1 MTDKLKTCDW
11 CGSKAVMR
19 SYESHLNANCIMY
32 SAMCSEG
39 CCECPSGWHKS
50 KKTAIKHWNTR
61 ASDAKESSV
70 TQTPIT
76 WEQLEKNTGI
86 AEFMGTPLTELSE
99 HKQEVFWDYIR
110 GRLCDDNNYYK
121 AVRQNGR
128 VVIW

>member
-1 MTDKLKTCDW
+1 MTNKLKPCPW
-11 CGSKAVMR
+11 CGREAVMR
-19 SYESHLNANCIMY
+19 SHESHLNANSIMY
-32 SAMCSEG
+32 SASCSSEW

-50 KKTAIKHWNTR
+50 KNTATKRWNTR
-61 ASDAKESSV
+61 ASDDT
-70 TQTPIT
+70 TQQTNQIT
-76 WEQLEKNTGI
+76 WEQLAKKIGI

-99 HKQEVFWDYIR
+99 HKQEVFWEYIR